1 MDGKLTVTELAQ
13 ILAKESQM
21 SQSAAEIFV
30 KAVFDVVTEAVLSD
44 KIVKV
49 KGLGTFKL
57 IGVSDRE
64 SVNVNTGERILIA
77 GHSKLSF
84 TPDMALKNAVNR
96 PFADFETV
104 ILNEK
109 TPIEEMERVSDE
121 GQDELVAP
129 EGSDS
134 DVMSETDV
142 VVDNVKA
149 VEANSD
155 ETGADGQEI
164 SSDEAGTDEQKVN
177 SDEVGVEDVIAD
189 GAGADETESGEYVSP
204 ANDIDDVVQQPG
216 TDSASDSDEPSS
228 VSDEPASV
236 SDEPASVF
244 DEPASVIDSDSVGP
258 DVQVTQD
265 MVMLGTAGKGRLHG
279 WIWACV
285 TLCVSVGMYFLGYY
299 RVLDGITIRIERQET
314 LPKHDESVQPAVST
328 VPVKKKTVR
337 SQKAVVG
344 ESKDSVALA
353 GRDSAAVAP
362 SSAEPA
368 KHTKPEKPAEPSP
381 EVLARNYRQVE
392 GGDYWIVG
400 DMGVVHKMQ
409 VGETLYRVAGKELG
423 SQKLMPYLV
432 VFNDFKDPNLIRIGD
447 PIRIPK
453 LVRKY

>member
-21 SQSAAEIFV
+21 GQSAAEMFV
-30 KAVFDVVTEAVLSD
+30 KAVFDVVTEAVMSD

-149 VEANSD
+149 VEVNSD

-177 SDEVGVEDVIAD
+177 SDEVGVEDVVAD

-216 TDSASDSDEPSS
+216 TDSASDSDEPAS

-236 SDEPASVF
+236 S

-265 MVMLGTAGKGRLHG
+265 MVMSGTAGKGRLHG

-299 RVLDGITIRIERQET
+299 RVLDGITIKIERQET
-314 LPKHDESVQPAVST
+314 LPKHDESVQPAVIT

-353 GRDSAAVAP
+353 RRDSAAVAP

-409 VGETLYRVAGKELG
+409 VGETLYKVAGKELG
-423 SQKLMPYLV
+423 SQRLMPYLV

>member
-164 SSDEAGTDEQKVN
+164 SSDEVVAAGAGVN
-177 SDEVGVEDVIAD
+177 ATESDEA
-189 GAGADETESGEYVSP
+189 ESGEGVP
-204 ANDIDDVVQQPG
+204 PVDDIVQQP
-216 TDSASDSDEPSS
+216 ASDSDSDESPS
-228 VSDEPASV
+228 VSDEPESV
-236 SDEPASVF
+236 SD
-244 DEPASVIDSDSVGP
+244 SDSAES
-258 DVQVTQD
+258 DVR
-265 MVMLGTAGKGRLHG
+265 VMQNAVISETTGKGRLHG

-285 TLCVSVGMYFLGYY
+285 TLCIAVGMYFLGYY

-328 VPVKKKTVR
+328 VPVKKKKTVR

-344 ESKDSVALA
+344 ESKDSVAVA
-353 GRDSAAVAP
+353 RRDSAAVAP

-409 VGETLYRVAGKELG
+409 VGETLYKVAGKELG
-423 SQKLMPYLV
+423 SQRLMPYLV
-432 VFNDFKDPNLIRIGD
+432 VFNDCKDPNLIRIGD

>member
-13 ILAKESQM
+13 ILAKESQIG
-21 SQSAAEIFV
+21 QSAAEMFV

-84 TPDMALKNAVNR
+84 TPDTALKNAVNR

-109 TPIEEMERVSDE
+109 TPIEEMERISGE

-129 EGSDS
+129 EGSDAG
-134 DVMSETDV
+134 VMSETDV
-142 VVDNVKA
+142 VVDNV
-149 VEANSD
+149 EAAEVSPD
-155 ETGADGQEI
+155 EVGAEEPEI
-164 SSDEAGTDEQKVN
+164 N
-177 SDEVGVEDVIAD
+177 SDEVVAA
-189 GAGADETESGEYVSP
+189 GAGVNETESDEAESGEGVPPVDDIVQQP
-204 ANDIDDVVQQPG
+204 AND
-216 TDSASDSDEPSS
+216 SDSDESPS
-228 VSDEPASV
+228 VSDEPESV
-236 SDEPASVF
+236 SD
-244 DEPASVIDSDSVGP
+244 SDSAES
-258 DVQVTQD
+258 DVR
-265 MVMLGTAGKGRLHG
+265 VMQNTVMSETTGKGRLHG

-285 TLCVSVGMYFLGYY
+285 TLCIAVGMYFLGYY

-409 VGETLYRVAGKELG
+409 VGETLYKVAGKELG
-423 SQKLMPYLV
+423 SQRLMPYLV

>member
-21 SQSAAEIFV
+21 GQSAAEMFV
-30 KAVFDVVTEAVLSD
+30 KAVFDVVTEAVMSD

-84 TPDMALKNAVNR
+84 TPDTALKNAVNR

-109 TPIEEMERVSDE
+109 TPIEEMERISGE

-129 EGSDS
+129 EGSDAG
-134 DVMSETDV
+134 VMSETDV
-142 VVDNVKA
+142 VVDNV
-149 VEANSD
+149 EAAEVSPD
-155 ETGADGQEI
+155 EVGAEEPEI
-164 SSDEAGTDEQKVN
+164 N
-177 SDEVGVEDVIAD
+177 SDEVVAA
-189 GAGADETESGEYVSP
+189 GAGVNETESDEAESGEGVP
-204 ANDIDDVVQQPG
+204 PVDDIVQQP
-216 TDSASDSDEPSS
+216 ASDSDSDESPS
-228 VSDEPASV
+228 VSDEPESV
-236 SDEPASVF
+236 SD
-244 DEPASVIDSDSVGP
+244 SDSAES
-258 DVQVTQD
+258 DVR
-265 MVMLGTAGKGRLHG
+265 VMQNTVISETTGKGRLHG

-285 TLCVSVGMYFLGYY
+285 TLCIAVGMYFLGYY

-328 VPVKKKTVR
+328 VPVKKKKTVR

-344 ESKDSVALA
+344 KSKDSVALA
-353 GRDSAAVAP
+353 RRDSAAVAP

-409 VGETLYRVAGKELG
+409 VGETLYKVAGKELG
-423 SQKLMPYLV
+423 SQRLMPYLV

>member
-84 TPDMALKNAVNR
+84 TPDTALKNAVNR

-109 TPIEEMERVSDE
+109 TPIEEMERISGE

-129 EGSDS
+129 EGSDAG
-134 DVMSETDV
+134 VMSETDV
-142 VVDNVKA
+142 VVDNV
-149 VEANSD
+149 EAAEVSPD
-155 ETGADGQEI
+155 EVGAEEPEI
-164 SSDEAGTDEQKVN
+164 N
-177 SDEVGVEDVIAD
+177 SDEVVAA
-189 GAGADETESGEYVSP
+189 GAGVNETESDEAESGEGVPPVDDIVQQP
-204 ANDIDDVVQQPG
+204 AND
-216 TDSASDSDEPSS
+216 SDSDESPS
-228 VSDEPASV
+228 VSDEPESV
-236 SDEPASVF
+236 SD
-244 DEPASVIDSDSVGP
+244 SDSAES
-258 DVQVTQD
+258 DVR
-265 MVMLGTAGKGRLHG
+265 VMQNTVMSETTGKGRLHG

-285 TLCVSVGMYFLGYY
+285 TLCIAVGMYFLGYY

-328 VPVKKKTVR
+328 VPVKKKKTVR

-353 GRDSAAVAP
+353 RRDSAAVAP

>member
-13 ILAKESQM
+13 ILAKESQIG
-21 SQSAAEIFV
+21 QSAAEMFV
-30 KAVFDVVTEAVLSD
+30 KAVFDVVTEAVMSD

-84 TPDMALKNAVNR
+84 TPDTALKNAVNR

-109 TPIEEMERVSDE
+109 TPIEEMERISGE

-129 EGSDS
+129 EGSDAG
-134 DVMSETDV
+134 VMSETDV
-142 VVDNVKA
+142 VVDNV
-149 VEANSD
+149 EAAEVSPD
-155 ETGADGQEI
+155 EVGAEEPEI
-164 SSDEAGTDEQKVN
+164 N
-177 SDEVGVEDVIAD
+177 SDEVVAA
-189 GAGADETESGEYVSP
+189 GAGVNETESDEAESGEGVPPVDDIVQQP
-204 ANDIDDVVQQPG
+204 AND
-216 TDSASDSDEPSS
+216 SDSDESPS
-228 VSDEPASV
+228 VSDEPGSV
-236 SDEPASVF
+236 SD
-244 DEPASVIDSDSVGP
+244 SDSAES
-258 DVQVTQD
+258 DVR
-265 MVMLGTAGKGRLHG
+265 VMQNTVMSETAGKGRLHG

-285 TLCVSVGMYFLGYY
+285 TLCIAVGMYFLGYY

-353 GRDSAAVAP
+353 GRDSAAVATN
-362 SSAEPA
+362 SAEPV

-409 VGETLYRVAGKELG
+409 VGETLYKVAGKELG
-423 SQKLMPYLV
+423 SQRLMPYLV
-432 VFNDFKDPNLIRIGD
+432 VFNDCKDPNLIRIGD

>member
-13 ILAKESQM
+13 ILAKESQIG
-21 SQSAAEIFV
+21 QSAAEMFV
-30 KAVFDVVTEAVLSD
+30 KAVFDVVTEAVMSD

-84 TPDMALKNAVNR
+84 TPDTALKNAVNR

-109 TPIEEMERVSDE
+109 TPIEEMERISGE

-129 EGSDS
+129 EGSDAG
-134 DVMSETDV
+134 VMSETDV
-142 VVDNVKA
+142 VVDNV
-149 VEANSD
+149 EAAEVSPD
-155 ETGADGQEI
+155 EVGAEEPEI
-164 SSDEAGTDEQKVN
+164 N
-177 SDEVGVEDVIAD
+177 SDEVVAA
-189 GAGADETESGEYVSP
+189 GAGVNETESDETESGEGVP
-204 ANDIDDVVQQPG
+204 PVDDIVQQP
-216 TDSASDSDEPSS
+216 ASDSDSDSDESPS
-228 VSDEPASV
+228 VSDEPESV
-236 SDEPASVF
+236 SD
-244 DEPASVIDSDSVGP
+244 SDSAES
-258 DVQVTQD
+258 DVR
-265 MVMLGTAGKGRLHG
+265 VMQNTVMSETTGKGRLHG

-285 TLCVSVGMYFLGYY
+285 TLCIAVGMYFLGYY

-328 VPVKKKTVR
+328 VPVKKKKTVR

-353 GRDSAAVAP
+353 RRDSAAVAP
-362 SSAEPA
+362 NSAEPV

-409 VGETLYRVAGKELG
+409 VGETLYKVAGKELG
-423 SQKLMPYLV
+423 SQRLMPYLV

>member
-84 TPDMALKNAVNR
+84 TPDTALKNAVNR

-109 TPIEEMERVSDE
+109 TPIEEMERISGE

-129 EGSDS
+129 EGSDAG
-134 DVMSETDV
+134 VMSETDV
-142 VVDNVKA
+142 VVDNV
-149 VEANSD
+149 EAAEVSPD
-155 ETGADGQEI
+155 EVGAEEPEI
-164 SSDEAGTDEQKVN
+164 N
-177 SDEVGVEDVIAD
+177 SDEVVAA
-189 GAGADETESGEYVSP
+189 GAGVNETESDEAESGEGVPPVDDIVQQP
-204 ANDIDDVVQQPG
+204 AND
-216 TDSASDSDEPSS
+216 SDSDESPS
-228 VSDEPASV
+228 VSDEPESV
-236 SDEPASVF
+236 SD
-244 DEPASVIDSDSVGP
+244 SDSAES
-258 DVQVTQD
+258 DVR
-265 MVMLGTAGKGRLHG
+265 VMQNTVMSETTGKGRLHG

-285 TLCVSVGMYFLGYY
+285 TLCIAVGMYFLGYY
-299 RVLDGITIRIERQET
+299 RVLDGITIRIERQDT
-314 LPKHDESVQPAVST
+314 LPKHDESVQPDVIT
-328 VPVKKKTVR
+328 VPVKKKTAR
-337 SQKAVVG
+337 SQKAVVD
-344 ESKDSVALA
+344 ECKDSVAA
-353 GRDSAAVAP
+353 VGRDSAAVVPRTAK
-362 SSAEPA
+362 PA
-368 KHTKPEKPAEPSP
+368 KPAEPSP

>member
-21 SQSAAEIFV
+21 GQSAAEMFV
-30 KAVFDVVTEAVLSD
+30 KAVFDVVTEAVMSD

-84 TPDMALKNAVNR
+84 TPDTALKNAVNR

-109 TPIEEMERVSDE
+109 TPIEEMERISGE

-129 EGSDS
+129 EGSDAG
-134 DVMSETDV
+134 VMSETDV
-142 VVDNVKA
+142 VVDNV
-149 VEANSD
+149 EAAEVSPD
-155 ETGADGQEI
+155 EVGAEEPEI
-164 SSDEAGTDEQKVN
+164 N
-177 SDEVGVEDVIAD
+177 SDEVVAA
-189 GAGADETESGEYVSP
+189 GAGVNETESDEAESGEGVPPVDDIVQQP
-204 ANDIDDVVQQPG
+204 AND
-216 TDSASDSDEPSS
+216 SDSDESPS
-228 VSDEPASV
+228 VSDEPESV
-236 SDEPASVF
+236 SD
-244 DEPASVIDSDSVGP
+244 SDSAES
-258 DVQVTQD
+258 DVR
-265 MVMLGTAGKGRLHG
+265 VMQNTVMSETTGKGRLHG

-285 TLCVSVGMYFLGYY
+285 TLCIAVGMYFLGYY

-353 GRDSAAVAP
+353 GRDSAVVAP
-362 SSAEPA
+362 NSAEPA

-409 VGETLYRVAGKELG
+409 VGETLYKVAGKELG

>member
-21 SQSAAEIFV
+21 GQSAAEMFV
-30 KAVFDVVTEAVLSD
+30 KAVFDVVTEAVMSD

-49 KGLGTFKL
+49 RGLGTFKL

-84 TPDMALKNAVNR
+84 TPDTALKNAVNR
-96 PFADFETV
+96 PFADFETI

-109 TPIEEMERVSDE
+109 TPIEEMERISGE

-129 EGSDS
+129 EGSDAG
-134 DVMSETDV
+134 VMPETDV
-142 VVDNVKA
+142 VVDNVEVA
-149 VEANSD
+149 EVSPD
-155 ETGADGQEI
+155 EVGAEEPEI
-164 SSDEAGTDEQKVN
+164 N
-177 SDEVGVEDVIAD
+177 SDEVVAA
-189 GAGADETESGEYVSP
+189 GAGVNETESDEVESGEGVP
-204 ANDIDDVVQQPG
+204 PVDDIVQQP
-216 TDSASDSDEPSS
+216 ASDSDSDSDESPS
-228 VSDEPASV
+228 VSDEPESV
-236 SDEPASVF
+236 SD
-244 DEPASVIDSDSVGP
+244 SDSAES
-258 DVQVTQD
+258 DVR
-265 MVMLGTAGKGRLHG
+265 VMQNTVMSETAGKGRLHG

-285 TLCVSVGMYFLGYY
+285 TLCIAVGMYFLGYY

-362 SSAEPA
+362 NSAEPA
-368 KHTKPEKPAEPSP
+368 KHTKPAKPAEPSP

-409 VGETLYRVAGKELG
+409 VGETLYKVAGKELG
-423 SQKLMPYLV
+423 SQRLMPYLV

>member
-21 SQSAAEIFV
+21 GQSAAEMFV
-30 KAVFDVVTEAVLSD
+30 KAVFDVVTEAVMSD

-84 TPDMALKNAVNR
+84 TPDTALKNAVNR

-109 TPIEEMERVSDE
+109 TPIEEMERISGE

-129 EGSDS
+129 EGSDAG
-134 DVMSETDV
+134 VMSETDV
-142 VVDNVKA
+142 VVDNVEVA
-149 VEANSD
+149 EVSPD
-155 ETGADGQEI
+155 EVGAEEPEI
-164 SSDEAGTDEQKVN
+164 N
-177 SDEVGVEDVIAD
+177 SDEVVAAGTGVNATES
-189 GAGADETESGEYVSP
+189 DEAESGEGVP
-204 ANDIDDVVQQPG
+204 PVDDIVQQP
-216 TDSASDSDEPSS
+216 ASDSDSDESPS
-228 VSDEPASV
+228 VSDEPESV
-236 SDEPASVF
+236 SD
-244 DEPASVIDSDSVGP
+244 SDSAES
-258 DVQVTQD
+258 DVR
-265 MVMLGTAGKGRLHG
+265 VMQNTVMSETAGKGRLHG

-285 TLCVSVGMYFLGYY
+285 TLCIAVGMYFLGYY

-328 VPVKKKTVR
+328 VPVKKKKTVR

-353 GRDSAAVAP
+353 RRDSAAVAP

-409 VGETLYRVAGKELG
+409 VGETLYKVAGKELG
-423 SQKLMPYLV
+423 SQRLMPYLV

>member
-149 VEANSD
+149 VEVNSD

-177 SDEVGVEDVIAD
+177 SDEVGVEDVVAD

-216 TDSASDSDEPSS
+216 TDSASDSDEP
-228 VSDEPASV
+228 ASV
-236 SDEPASVF
+236 S

-265 MVMLGTAGKGRLHG
+265 MVMSGTAGKGRLHG

-299 RVLDGITIRIERQET
+299 RVLDGITIKIERQET
-314 LPKHDESVQPAVST
+314 LPKHDESVQPAVIT
-328 VPVKKKTVR
+328 VPVKKKTAR
-337 SQKAVVG
+337 SQKAVVD
-344 ESKDSVALA
+344 ECKDSVPAV
-353 GRDSAAVAP
+353 GRNIAAVVPMTAK
-362 SSAEPA
+362 PA
-368 KHTKPEKPAEPSP
+368 KPAKPSP

-447 PIRIPK
+447 PIRIPN

>member
-109 TPIEEMERVSDE
+109 TPIEEMERISGE

-129 EGSDS
+129 EGSDAG
-134 DVMSETDV
+134 VMSETDV
-142 VVDNVKA
+142 VVDNV
-149 VEANSD
+149 EAAEVSPD
-155 ETGADGQEI
+155 EVGAEEPEI
-164 SSDEAGTDEQKVN
+164 N
-177 SDEVGVEDVIAD
+177 SDEVVAA
-189 GAGADETESGEYVSP
+189 GAGVNETESDETESGEGVP
-204 ANDIDDVVQQPG
+204 PVDDIVQQP
-216 TDSASDSDEPSS
+216 ASDSDSDSDESPS
-228 VSDEPASV
+228 VSDEPESV
-236 SDEPASVF
+236 SD
-244 DEPASVIDSDSVGP
+244 SDSAES
-258 DVQVTQD
+258 DVQVMQNT
-265 MVMLGTAGKGRLHG
+265 VISETAGKGRLHG

-285 TLCVSVGMYFLGYY
+285 TLCIAVGMYFLGYY

-314 LPKHDESVQPAVST
+314 LPKHDESVQPAVIT

-353 GRDSAAVAP
+353 RRDSAAVAP

-409 VGETLYRVAGKELG
+409 VGETLYKVAGKELG
-423 SQKLMPYLV
+423 SQRLMPYLV

>member
-149 VEANSD
+149 VEVNSD

-177 SDEVGVEDVIAD
+177 SDEVGVEDVVAD

-216 TDSASDSDEPSS
+216 TDSASDSDEPAS

-236 SDEPASVF
+236 S
-244 DEPASVIDSDSVGP
+244 DSDSVGP

-265 MVMLGTAGKGRLHG
+265 MVMSGTAGKGRLHG

-299 RVLDGITIRIERQET
+299 RVLDGITIKIERQET

-409 VGETLYRVAGKELG
+409 VGETLYKVAGKELG
-423 SQKLMPYLV
+423 SQRLMPYLV
-432 VFNDFKDPNLIRIGD
+432 VFNDCKDPNLIRIGD

>member
-149 VEANSD
+149 VEVNSD

-164 SSDEAGTDEQKVN
+164 SSDEAGTDERKVN
-177 SDEVGVEDVIAD
+177 SDEVGVEDVVAD

-204 ANDIDDVVQQPG
+204 ANDIDDVVQLPG
-216 TDSASDSDEPSS
+216 TDSASDSDDSASVSDEPASD
-228 VSDEPASV
+228 SDEPASV
-236 SDEPASVF
+236 SDEPASV
-244 DEPASVIDSDSVGP
+244 SDSDSVGP

-265 MVMLGTAGKGRLHG
+265 MVMSGTAGKGRLHG

-299 RVLDGITIRIERQET
+299 RVLDGITIKIERQET
-314 LPKHDESVQPAVST
+314 LPKHDESVQPAVIT
-328 VPVKKKTVR
+328 VPVKKKTAR
-337 SQKAVVG
+337 SQRAVVD
-344 ESKDSVALA
+344 ECKDSVAA
-353 GRDSAAVAP
+353 VGRDSAAVVPKTAK
-362 SSAEPA
+362 PA
-368 KHTKPEKPAEPSP
+368 KPAEPSP

>member
-21 SQSAAEIFV
+21 GQSAAEMFV
-30 KAVFDVVTEAVLSD
+30 KAVFDVVTEAVMSD

-84 TPDMALKNAVNR
+84 TPDTALKNAVNR

-109 TPIEEMERVSDE
+109 TPIEEMERISGE

-129 EGSDS
+129 EGSDAG
-134 DVMSETDV
+134 VMSETDV
-142 VVDNVKA
+142 VVDNV
-149 VEANSD
+149 EAAEVSPDEVGAEEPEINSD
-155 ETGADGQEI
+155 EVVAAGAGVNETE
-164 SSDEAGTDEQKVN
+164 SDEAG
-177 SDEVGVEDVIAD
+177 
-189 GAGADETESGEYVSP
+189 SGEGVP
-204 ANDIDDVVQQPG
+204 PVDDIVQQP
-216 TDSASDSDEPSS
+216 ASDSDSDESPS
-228 VSDEPASV
+228 VSDEPESV
-236 SDEPASVF
+236 SD
-244 DEPASVIDSDSVGP
+244 SDSAES
-258 DVQVTQD
+258 DVRVMQD
-265 MVMLGTAGKGRLHG
+265 TVMSETTGKGRLHG

-285 TLCVSVGMYFLGYY
+285 TLCIAVGMYFLGYY

-353 GRDSAAVAP
+353 RRDSAAVAP

-409 VGETLYRVAGKELG
+409 VGETLYKVAGKELG
-423 SQKLMPYLV
+423 SQRLMPYLV

>member
-13 ILAKESQM
+13 ILAKESQIG
-21 SQSAAEIFV
+21 QSAAEMFV
-30 KAVFDVVTEAVLSD
+30 KAVFDVVTEAVMSD

-84 TPDMALKNAVNR
+84 TPDTALKNAVNR

-109 TPIEEMERVSDE
+109 TPIEEMERISGE

-129 EGSDS
+129 EGSDAG
-134 DVMSETDV
+134 VMSETDV
-142 VVDNVKA
+142 VVDNV
-149 VEANSD
+149 EAAEVSPD
-155 ETGADGQEI
+155 EVGAEEPEI
-164 SSDEAGTDEQKVN
+164 N
-177 SDEVGVEDVIAD
+177 SDEVVAA
-189 GAGADETESGEYVSP
+189 GAGVNETESDEAESGEGVPPVDDIVQQP
-204 ANDIDDVVQQPG
+204 AND
-216 TDSASDSDEPSS
+216 SDSDESPS

-236 SDEPASVF
+236 S
-244 DEPASVIDSDSVGP
+244 DSDSVGP

-265 MVMLGTAGKGRLHG
+265 MVMSGTAGKGRLHG
-279 WIWACV
+279 WIWTCV

-299 RVLDGITIRIERQET
+299 RVLDGITIKIERQET
-314 LPKHDESVQPAVST
+314 LPKHDESVQPAVIT
-328 VPVKKKTVR
+328 VPVKKKTAR
-337 SQKAVVG
+337 SQKAVVD
-344 ESKDSVALA
+344 ECKDSVAA
-353 GRDSAAVAP
+353 VGRDSAAVVPKTAK
-362 SSAEPA
+362 PA
-368 KHTKPEKPAEPSP
+368 KPAEPSP

-409 VGETLYRVAGKELG
+409 VGETLYKVAGKELG
-423 SQKLMPYLV
+423 SQRLMPYLV

>member
-21 SQSAAEIFV
+21 GQSAAEMFV
-30 KAVFDVVTEAVLSD
+30 KAVFDVVTEAVMSD

-84 TPDMALKNAVNR
+84 TPDTALKNAVNR
-96 PFADFETV
+96 PFADFETI

-109 TPIEEMERVSDE
+109 TPIEEMERISGE

-129 EGSDS
+129 EGSDAG
-134 DVMSETDV
+134 VMSETDV
-142 VVDNVKA
+142 VVDNVEVA
-149 VEANSD
+149 EVSPD
-155 ETGADGQEI
+155 EVGAEEPEI
-164 SSDEAGTDEQKVN
+164 N
-177 SDEVGVEDVIAD
+177 SDEVVAA
-189 GAGADETESGEYVSP
+189 GAGVNETESDEAESGEGVP
-204 ANDIDDVVQQPG
+204 PVDDIVQQP
-216 TDSASDSDEPSS
+216 ASDSDSDESPS
-228 VSDEPASV
+228 VSDEPESV
-236 SDEPASVF
+236 SD
-244 DEPASVIDSDSVGP
+244 SDSAES
-258 DVQVTQD
+258 DVR
-265 MVMLGTAGKGRLHG
+265 VMQNTVMSETAGKGRLHG

-285 TLCVSVGMYFLGYY
+285 TLCIAVSMYFLGYY

-362 SSAEPA
+362 NSAEPA
-368 KHTKPEKPAEPSP
+368 KHTKPAKPAEPSP
-381 EVLARNYRQVE
+381 EELARNYRQVE

-409 VGETLYRVAGKELG
+409 VGETLYKVAGKELG
-423 SQKLMPYLV
+423 SQRLMPYLV

>member
-13 ILAKESQM
+13 ILAKESQIG
-21 SQSAAEIFV
+21 QSAAEMFV
-30 KAVFDVVTEAVLSD
+30 KAVFDVVTEAVMSD

-109 TPIEEMERVSDE
+109 TPIEEMERISGE

-129 EGSDS
+129 EGSDAG
-134 DVMSETDV
+134 VMSETDV
-142 VVDNVKA
+142 VVDNV
-149 VEANSD
+149 EAAEVSPD
-155 ETGADGQEI
+155 EVGAEEPEI
-164 SSDEAGTDEQKVN
+164 N
-177 SDEVGVEDVIAD
+177 SDEVVAA
-189 GAGADETESGEYVSP
+189 GAGVNETESDEAESGEGVPPVDDIVQQP
-204 ANDIDDVVQQPG
+204 AND
-216 TDSASDSDEPSS
+216 SDSDESPS
-228 VSDEPASV
+228 VSDEPESV
-236 SDEPASVF
+236 SD
-244 DEPASVIDSDSVGP
+244 SDSAES
-258 DVQVTQD
+258 DVR
-265 MVMLGTAGKGRLHG
+265 VMQNTVMSETTGKGRLHG

-285 TLCVSVGMYFLGYY
+285 TLCIAVGMYFLGYY

-409 VGETLYRVAGKELG
+409 VGETLYKVAGKELG
-423 SQKLMPYLV
+423 SQRLMPYLV
-432 VFNDFKDPNLIRIGD
+432 VFNDCKDPNLIRIGD

>member
-13 ILAKESQM
+13 ILAKESQIG
-21 SQSAAEIFV
+21 QSAAEMFV
-30 KAVFDVVTEAVLSD
+30 KAVFDVVTEAVMSD

-84 TPDMALKNAVNR
+84 TPDTALKNAVNR

-109 TPIEEMERVSDE
+109 TPIEEMERISGE

-129 EGSDS
+129 EGSDAG
-134 DVMSETDV
+134 VMSETDV
-142 VVDNVKA
+142 VVDNV
-149 VEANSD
+149 EAAEVSPD
-155 ETGADGQEI
+155 EVGAEEPEI
-164 SSDEAGTDEQKVN
+164 N
-177 SDEVGVEDVIAD
+177 SDEVVAA
-189 GAGADETESGEYVSP
+189 GAGVNETESDEAESGEGVPPVDDIVQQP
-204 ANDIDDVVQQPG
+204 AND
-216 TDSASDSDEPSS
+216 SDSDESPS
-228 VSDEPASV
+228 VSDEPESV
-236 SDEPASVF
+236 SD
-244 DEPASVIDSDSVGP
+244 SDSAES
-258 DVQVTQD
+258 DVR
-265 MVMLGTAGKGRLHG
+265 VMQNTVMSETTGKGRLHG

-285 TLCVSVGMYFLGYY
+285 TLCIAVGMYFLGYY

-328 VPVKKKTVR
+328 VPVKKKKTVR

-344 ESKDSVALA
+344 ECKDSVALA
-353 GRDSAAVAP
+353 RRDSAAVAP

-409 VGETLYRVAGKELG
+409 VGETLYKVAGKELG